1 MFLGCEK
8 KNPLDDDEFAIINT
22 APGFSIQHKLLVRKK
37 TKKNL
42 KRF

>member
-22 APGFSIQHKLLVRKK
+22 APSFSVEHKLLVRKK
-37 TKKNL
+37 KTKK
-42 KRF
+42 KI